1 MRFFMSSSR
10 SGQLR
15 HVEIVDA
22 GGLAAGDPRIG
33 VRGRLGLFVV
43 RPPARISASKRRA
56 EKRSAF
62 RRSKARAHS
71 RHARLPPQPRSGRNK
86 LLHRQPARLSFESV
100 GEADRYIARRGSP
113 GAHSGTL
120 PHRRLGRPSRS
131 HALSVDLAPGRRQF
145 PRAVARNQNRFCEIF
160 ACRRVTIT
168 RDDQSR
174 GTRDLAAPVLGAHDT
189 RRWRLCNSHGLYA
202 FQPGETRSRGAPSRL
217 AIFIVSPVRRRWAV
231 PSGVDRRERRTAR
244 DE

>member
-1 MRFFMSSSR
+1 MP
-10 SGQLR
+10 
-15 HVEIVDA
+15 DY
-22 GGLAAGDPRIG
+22 
-33 VRGRLGLFVV
+33 
-43 RPPARISASKRRA
+43 
-56 EKRSAF
+56 
-62 RRSKARAHS
+62 
-71 RHARLPPQPRSGRNK
+71 PPQPRSGRNV
-86 LLHRQPARLSFESV
+86 LLHRQPARPSFGSV
-100 GEADRYIARRGSP
+100 GEADRYIARRSSP
-113 GAHSGTL
+113 GAHSGTP
-120 PHRRLGRPSRS
+120 PHRPWVVLPDHMPRS

-145 PRAVARNQNRFCEIF
+145 PRAVARYQNRHCEIF

-244 DE
+244 DG